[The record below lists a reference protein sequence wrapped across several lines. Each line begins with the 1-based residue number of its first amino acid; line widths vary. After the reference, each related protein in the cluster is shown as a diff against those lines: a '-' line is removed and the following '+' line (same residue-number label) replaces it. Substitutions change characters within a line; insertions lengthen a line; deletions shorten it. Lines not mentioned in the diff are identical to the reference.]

1 MAAITI
7 SRQYGSGGRKVAL
20 KVSELLGW
28 PVFDKRLMID
38 VASEVGLLPA
48 DVIDFTEDDYKV
60 KNFWDRLLGSSGGS
74 QPTSAASPMQITYN
88 PAMATTFTSE
98 EMDEEGAVLLV
109 NRAIMRAYER
119 SNVIIV
125 GRGGQVILQDE
136 PDVLHVRV
144 RAPMNVRMRRLA
156 EYERIPAQDT
166 LAIAQR
172 HDKAAIEYMR
182 TYFEVEWN
190 DPNLYH
196 MAINS
201 GKLSTNAIASL
212 IVASA
217 NQYFAMDD

>member
-196 MAINS
+196 MVINS

>member
-109 NRAIMRAYER
+109 NRAIMCAYER
-119 SNVIIV
+119 GNVIIV

-196 MAINS
+196 MVINS

>member
-60 KNFWDRLLGSSGGS
+60 KNFWDRLLGSAR
-74 QPTSAASPMQITYN
+74 SAQVADVPSPMQITYS
-88 PAMATTFTSE
+88 PVTATTFTSE
-98 EMDEEGAVLLV
+98 EMDQEGAVLLV
-109 NRAIMRAYER
+109 NRAIMHAYER
-119 SNVIIV
+119 GNVIIV
-125 GRGGQVILQDE
+125 GRGGQIILQDE

-144 RAPMNVRMRRLA
+144 RAPMHVRMRRLA

-166 LAIAQR
+166 LTIAQQ

-182 TYFEVEWN
+182 MYFDADW
-190 DPNLYH
+190 DDTNLYH
-196 MAINS
+196 MVINS
-201 GKLSTNAIASL
+201 GKLSTSAIANL

-217 NQYFAMDD
+217 KQYLAMDT

>member
-1 MAAITI
+1 MPAITI
-7 SRQYGSGGRKVAL
+7 SRQYGSGGRKIAL

-28 PVFDKRLMID
+28 PVFDKRLMMD

-60 KNFWDRLLGSSGGS
+60 RNFWDRLLGSGRGNQVS
-74 QPTSAASPMQITYN
+74 SASSPIQITYT
-88 PAMATTFTSE
+88 PTLAESTFTSE

-109 NRAIMRAYER
+109 SRAITGAYER
-119 SNVIIV
+119 GNVIIV

-144 RAPMNVRMRRLA
+144 RAPMNVRMRRLE
-156 EYERIPAQDT
+156 EYEHIPGQDT
-166 LAIAQR
+166 LALAQR

-182 TYFEVEWN
+182 TYFDADWD

-196 MAINS
+196 MVLNS
-201 GKLSTNAIASL
+201 GKLSTDAIANL
-212 IVASA
+212 IVASTK
-217 NQYFAMDD
+217 QFFAMD

>member
-119 SNVIIV
+119 GNVIIV

-196 MAINS
+196 MVINS